1 MSQKKF
7 THPVR
12 LHFEQFGTIREVSDV
27 HQALDC
33 MMSGWPDKRGSAH
46 GHALDM
52 CLKVLAGQ
60 RSGREAEQAFI
71 EAATEAGILLQ
82 SPKPR

>member
-12 LHFEQFGTIREVSDV
+12 LHFEQFGTTREVSDV

-33 MMSGWPDKRGSAH
+33 MMYGWPENRGSAH
-46 GHALDM
+46 GQALDV

-71 EAATEAGILLQ
+71 KAATEAGILLQ
-82 SPKPR
+82 SQKPR